1 MLIRFF
7 TSIRNITGV
16 KEIEWGQPPPTL
28 GELLRLLSD
37 RYGPEFRRWVLDGED
52 LGASVMIVIN
62 GNDARHQAGLAT
74 QLVPTDDIS
83 LLPIMAGGGGTHRGV
98 SVELSAFSRDTTT
111 PKGSK
116 RRKPVVNGRFCIALV
131 G

>member
-52 LGASVMIVIN
+52 LGGSVMIVIN

-83 LLPIMAGGGGTHRGV
+83 LLPIMAGGVERSAA
-98 SVELSAFSRDTTT
+98 SVQRS
-111 PKGSK
+111 
-116 RRKPVVNGRFCIALV
+116 ALV
-131 G
+131 KNVTDTGQTKL